1 MGDRLAGKVAIVTG
15 GARGM
20 GAAISTLYAE
30 QGAKVLVTD
39 VIDDEGEALV
49 KEIGGAGADRV
60 AYRHLDVTKEAEW
73 TAAVAD
79 AVERFGKVDVLV
91 NNAGILRA
99 VPIPNM
105 TEDIYREV
113 IDVNQVAVFLGMK
126 AVVGPMVAAGGG
138 SIVNISSIDGHQGT
152 PTLVAYVAAKY
163 AVCGMTRVAALELA
177 SVGIR
182 ANTVC
187 PGATRTRMMDAPD
200 MAGVDIEAMS
210 ARMAPLGRIGEAHEV
225 AAAALF
231 LASDESSYI
240 TGTDIVVDGG
250 ATSGVGVEM
259 FSQVST

>member
-39 VIDDEGEALV
+39 VIDDEGEALA
-49 KEIGGAGADRV
+49 KEIGEAAH
-60 AYRHLDVTKEAEW
+60 YRHLDVTQEDEW

-105 TEDIYREV
+105 TEEIYRQV

-126 AVVGPMVAAGGG
+126 AVVGPMAQAGGG

-177 SVGIR
+177 QLKIR

-210 ARMAPLGRIGEAHEV
+210 AKMAPLGRIGEAHEV

-259 FSQVST
+259 FNQVAT

>member
-1 MGDRLAGKVAIVTG
+1 MSKSANTVVITGATSGIGLGLAKAFLKEGYNVVGTGRSAERLQSAATQLNAG
-15 GARGM
+15 
-20 GAAISTLYAE
+20 
-30 QGAKVLVTD
+30 
-39 VIDDEGEALV
+39 
-49 KEIGGAGADRV
+49 
-60 AYRHLDVTKEAEW
+60 
-73 TAAVAD
+73 
-79 AVERFGKVDVLV
+79 ERFLGVAGDIGKPESAKKTFEQAIAKYGKVDVLV
-91 NNAGILRA
+91 NNAGVLRA

-163 AVCGMTRVAALELA
+163 AGCGMTRVAALELA
-177 SVGIR
+177 QLGIR

>member
-1 MGDRLAGKVAIVTG
+1 
-15 GARGM
+15 
-20 GAAISTLYAE
+20 
-30 QGAKVLVTD
+30 
-39 VIDDEGEALV
+39 
-49 KEIGGAGADRV
+49 
-60 AYRHLDVTKEAEW
+60 
-73 TAAVAD
+73 
-79 AVERFGKVDVLV
+79 VERFGKVDVLV
-91 NNAGILRA
+91 NNAGVLRA

-113 IDVNQVAVFLGMK
+113 IDVNQIAVFLGMK

-210 ARMAPLGRIGEAHEV
+210 ARMAPCSAYSVLMAAPIPRAPPVTIATLPASRSPMSGPAFWVGECSV
-225 AAAALF
+225 AW
-231 LASDESSYI
+231 
-240 TGTDIVVDGG
+240 DGEISWSCG
-250 ATSGVGVEM
+250 
-259 FSQVST
+259 